1 VEVGDVFNNPLI
13 MPNRGIIFN
22 EKVERF
28 CAVGRKIAGFKTTI
42 HIHVADD
49 VGVYPLAVTPI
60 YAGKRLDLQEQ
71 GKVRYGLDKKKR
83 VRQYDT
89 TVPVL
94 KRL

>member
-1 VEVGDVFNNPLI
+1 

-71 GKVRYGLDKKKR
+71 GGGSLRIGQKKNGCGSMIPP
-83 VRQYDT
+83 Y
-89 TVPVL
+89 PF
-94 KRL
+94 